1 VQRETL
7 DNDLEVENYEHNLKM
22 HYEAKR
28 KELDILLSSSIPT
41 QLSNMKTLLWINF
54 LFIGLVLQFI
64 KKFPLPDII
73 IGFFLFSL
81 LAIIFILFAMLT
93 NRDKS
98 YGVHDDIKLM
108 SQYPDDRWTKSRA
121 IFDMLNT
128 VQISIIDNRN
138 ALLNRAHK
146 MHTATFLTLVALIFI
161 ILSFSMK
168 QINL

>member
-1 VQRETL
+1 M
-7 DNDLEVENYEHNLKM
+7 NNNLEVENYEHNLKM

-64 KKFPLPDII
+64 KKLPLPDII

-81 LAIIFILFAMLT
+81 LAIIFVLFAMLT
-93 NRDKS
+93 DRAKS

-108 SQYPDDRWTKSRA
+108 SQYSDDLWTKSRA
-121 IFDMLNT
+121 LFDMLNT
-128 VQISIIDNRN
+128 VQVSIVDNRN
-138 ALLNRAHK
+138 VLLKRAHK
-146 MHTATFLTLVALIFI
+146 MHAATFFTLAALIFI
-161 ILSFSMK
+161 ILSFYIK